1 LARVFARRSAR
12 HDLAGTIDD
21 LELQMR
27 MQAAERADAPL
38 ERRIA

>member
-12 HDLAGTIDD
+12 HDLTGTIDY

-27 MQAAERADAPL
+27 MQATERADAPL